1 MKFFLIP
8 LLECFREMQRL
19 HREMS
24 NDVAVNEKI
33 SWCDSKEWGICVIN
47 YIYIIIMFNYST
59 NIRPRNF
66 LYMSQVRWK
75 LFQSKFSNKIIRL
88 HFFSKFHCDPTCL
101 YWSVL
106 YSDDG
111 GKIDV
116 IVTLRVVLTQH
127 VCTDR
132 SILYLYAGGQID
144 IIVIFYYRLLW
155 QRCWLRLKTQSIQQL
170 LLILTG
176 SY

>member
-47 YIYIIIMFNYST
+47 YMYIIIMFNYST

-88 HFFSKFHCDPTCL
+88 HFFLSF
-101 YWSVL
+101 
-106 YSDDG
+106 
-111 GKIDV
+111 
-116 IVTLRVVLTQH
+116 IVTQH
-127 VCTDR
+127 VYTEVFF
-132 SILYLYAGGQID
+132 IQMM
-144 IIVIFYYRLLW
+144 VVRLM
-155 QRCWLRLKTQSIQQL
+155 L
-170 LLILTG
+170 LLHEGLCWPNMFVLTEVFSIYMLVVRLILLLYFTTG
-176 SY
+176 CSDRDVDWGWKLRVSSSSC

>member
-1 MKFFLIP
+1 MPWVVLLCFFFFRYVWLSSTACTARDTSQGCRWAVYTFYINTSVWYFFLIP

-24 NDVAVNEKI
+24 NDVAVNEEI

-88 HFFSKFHCDPTCL
+88 HFFLSF
-101 YWSVL
+101 
-106 YSDDG
+106 
-111 GKIDV
+111 
-116 IVTLRVVLTQH
+116 IVTQL
-127 VCTDR
+127 VCTEVFF
-132 SILYLYAGGQID
+132 IQMMVA
-144 IIVIFYYRLLW
+144 RLM
-155 QRCWLRLKTQSIQQL
+155 L
-170 LLILTG
+170 LLH
-176 SY
+176 

>member
-75 LFQSKFSNKIIRL
+75 LSNQNL
-88 HFFSKFHCDPTCL
+88 
-101 YWSVL
+101 
-106 YSDDG
+106 
-111 GKIDV
+111 V
-116 IVTLRVVLTQH
+116 IK
-127 VCTDR
+127 
-132 SILYLYAGGQID
+132 S
-144 IIVIFYYRLLW
+144 
-155 QRCWLRLKTQSIQQL
+155 
-170 LLILTG
+170 
-176 SY
+176 